1 MIMVVISMLCFTLL
15 VALGIDI
22 RVCLAVFIP
31 CIASLLVKLV
41 VAIRVIRESF
51 NLYNNN
57 SGMSDYQAEEIK
69 QRIEKIKKIL

>member
-1 MIMVVISMLCFTLL
+1 MVVISMLCFTLL

-31 CIASLLVKLV
+31 CIAYLLVKLV